1 MKKAQI
7 NTMTSIVDKK
17 EMILWNCQN
26 LALYQYI
33 LCGKEEQWVTHWI
46 VMPLLESEIEKN
58 VT

>member
-26 LALYQYI
+26 LVLYLVWERRTVGDSLDSDAI
-33 LCGKEEQWVTHWI
+33 T
-46 VMPLLESEIEKN
+46 
-58 VT
+58 